1 MPGDTPA
8 AGPSAA
14 RRPELLITLRADC
27 AACQGI
33 CCVVPGFVA
42 SSEFA
47 ATKPPQTPCPNL
59 AGDSRCTIHKDLR
72 SRGYSGCTVYD
83 CFGAGQEVCGR
94 LADVSWRDGQE
105 QARLVGRVFT
115 ATRSVNEL
123 RWYCADALRCL
134 DRVAESG
141 PVAKSRRRL
150 GQLQAELEHLAL
162 VPPQELAAFDGGGLW
177 ERADRLLTRAS
188 AELRR
193 PAGADLHRADLAGR
207 DLRGRDL
214 RRARLRG
221 AILIGAD
228 LRGCDLELADLIGA
242 DLRNAQLA
250 GADLRGSLFLTN
262 SAVAA
267 AHGDGR
273 TLLPAHL
280 VRPAHWID

>member
-1 MPGDTPA
+1 MPADTPA
-8 AGPSAA
+8 AGPGGT
-14 RRPELLITLRADC
+14 RHPELLITLRADC
-27 AACQGI
+27 AACQGV

-59 AGDSRCTIHKDLR
+59 AADSRCLIHRELR

-83 CFGAGQEVCGR
+83 CFGAGQEVCR
-94 LADVSWRDGQE
+94 KLADVSWRDGPN
-105 QARLVGRVFT
+105 QAQLVGQVFT

-123 RWYCADALRCL
+123 RWYCADAVRCL
-134 DRVAESG
+134 DRAAGSG
-141 PVAKSRRRL
+141 PLAKCRRLL
-150 GQLQAELEHLAL
+150 GQLQAELERLAL
-162 VPPQELAAFDGGGLW
+162 VPPQELPGYDGGGLW
-177 ERADRLLTRAS
+177 ERADRLLTQAS
-188 AELRR
+188 TALRR
-193 PAGADLHRADLAGR
+193 PPGAELHRADLAGR

-228 LRGCDLELADLIGA
+228 LRGCDLELADFIGA

-250 GADLRGSLFLTN
+250 GADLSGSLFLTN